1 MFSTR
6 TYNDNYYISRKKILD
21 DFLKE
26 EENETMKYI
35 DEVEQMVSNTK
46 LILKGLV
53 SGDLDFN
60 NIKLKLSELEL
71 DLEQDCENIQQELVE
86 LTNTDKNIEES
97 TKELQQMEEKGT
109 NTYLEK
115 IEELKRELEIKE
127 FKIQNM
133 ERLYVDLENIIKENI
148 RLGNEQLLSLE
159 QFADF
164 VEQNE
169 KLKLEC
175 DKLEDEKRNL
185 IEEYN
190 NLLRENVNLRSKDE
204 SFEFEKVKDALEEI
218 SLLGN
223 LHKEAEIRINK
234 LQDKFK
240 ELNKEGSVLTN
251 KIKSITKNLESLNID
266 NVKLNKELRS
276 INRELCPTWKK
287 LNKSFSEHLVY
298 NNFLP
303 QYKEEEMDLI
313 FKNYMKNKKKRKS
326 FLNNVKLNYESQN

>member
-1 MFSTR
+1 MFTSR
-6 TYNDNYYISRKKILD
+6 AYNDNYYISRKKILD

-26 EENETMKYI
+26 EEAETMKYI

-53 SGDLDFN
+53 NGELDFEGVN
-60 NIKLKLSELEL
+60 EKLGTLET
-71 DLEQDCENIQQELVE
+71 DLEQDCENLEQEILE
-86 LTNTDKNIEES
+86 LNKTDKNIEES

-115 IEELKRELEIKE
+115 IEELKKELEIKE

-133 ERLYVDLENIIKENI
+133 ERLYVELENIIKENI
-148 RLGNEQLLSLE
+148 RLGNEQLLSLD

-164 VEQNE
+164 VQQNE
-169 KLKLEC
+169 KLKYEC
-175 DKLEDEKRNL
+175 EKLEEEKRNL

-218 SLLGN
+218 SMLGN
-223 LHKEAEIRINK
+223 LHKEAESRINK
-234 LQDKFK
+234 LQEKFK
-240 ELNKEGSVLTN
+240 ELNKESVGLTN
-251 KIKSITKNLESLNID
+251 QIKTITKNLESLNID
-266 NVKLNKELRS
+266 NTKLNRELKS

-287 LNKSFSEHLVY
+287 VNKSFSENNIY
-298 NNFLP
+298 NNFL
-303 QYKEEEMDLI
+303 YSDLREEEIDMIYKDYI
-313 FKNYMKNKKKRKS
+313 KKKK
-326 FLNNVKLNYESQN
+326 